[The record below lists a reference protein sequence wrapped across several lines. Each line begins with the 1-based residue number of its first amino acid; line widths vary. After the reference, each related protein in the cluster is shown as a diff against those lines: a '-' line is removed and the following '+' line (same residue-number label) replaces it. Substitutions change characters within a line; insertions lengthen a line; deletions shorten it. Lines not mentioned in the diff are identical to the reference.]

1 MIGTTPRT
9 RFLASVRSAEEAAI
23 ALAGGADIIDAKEP
37 AEGALGDVP
46 LPELAAILRAVA
58 GRRPVSATIGDCP
71 LDEAADRVVAT
82 ATTRVDYVKIGF
94 FGDASTE
101 ALARLNHL
109 AARGTRLI
117 AVLFADCAPQW
128 ELIPRLAAL
137 RFSGVM
143 LDTARKGQGGLLS
156 HLDKSD
162 LARFIAEARSHG
174 LLTGLAGSL
183 TREDASALL
192 PLRPDVLGFR
202 GALCSGGSR
211 AQSLDAARIRAMR
224 ALIPLLPSIDEPRSS
239 ILVSATAR
247 PS

>member
-1 MIGTTPRT
+1 MIGTMPRT
-9 RFLASVRSAEEAAI
+9 LFLASVRSAEEAAI

-37 AEGALGDVP
+37 AEGALGAVP

-71 LDEAADRVVAT
+71 LDEAADRVAAT
-82 ATTRVDYVKIGF
+82 AATGVDYVKIGF
-94 FGDASTE
+94 FGDASAA
-101 ALARLNHL
+101 ALARLNDC
-109 AARGTRLI
+109 AARGARLI
-117 AVLFADCAPQW
+117 AVLFADCDPQW

-143 LDTARKGQGGLLS
+143 LDTARKGQGGLRS

-162 LARFIAEARSHG
+162 LACFIGEARSHG
-174 LLTGLAGSL
+174 LIAGLAGSL
-183 TREDASALL
+183 TREDAGALL

-211 AQSLDAARIRAMR
+211 AQSLNGEQIRAMR
-224 ALIPLLPSIDEPRSS
+224 ALIPLLPSLDE
-239 ILVSATAR
+239 
-247 PS
+247 